1 MFVLNILRSLIRLI
15 GVILIALGLA
25 AAAALAA
32 VFIYPGGLAKQ
43 ALGQVWFQFDRD
55 GLNFTQAVVQRKIHP
70 AIWDQGIVQ
79 ILGWPAWQGLL
90 VVSAFL
96 LIAGLVVIVVTK
108 RR

>member
-32 VFIYPGGLAKQ
+32 VFIYPGGLATQ
-43 ALGQVWFQFDRD
+43 ALGRVWFQHHLES
-55 GLNFTQAVVQRKIHP
+55 LNLTQAIVQRKLHP

-79 ILGWPAWQGLL
+79 VLGWPAWQGLL